1 MRLLGLVA
9 VALLAPSPGDECRAT
24 FTDVARATGL
34 SFTHVRGATGQF
46 QLPETMGSG
55 IAWLDYDNDGWLDLY
70 VVQSGPYPP
79 QRSADAQD
87 RLFRNDRG
95 RFVDVTRQAKL
106 RDTAYGMGAVAA
118 DYDNDGYTDLY
129 VTNYGDNILY
139 RNNGDGTF
147 TDVTAAAGVAVGN
160 WSTSAAWADI
170 DNDGDLDLFVVRYLD
185 NSADKT
191 YFCGNQTTGDRS
203 YCHPDLYP
211 GLSNVLLRNNDDGT
225 FTDITRSAGV
235 DKAGKGL
242 GVVVSDLDADGRSDI
257 YVANDAVMNFL
268 FHNLGGGRFA
278 DVSIVSGAA
287 FDIDG
292 KAQGGMGVDA
302 GDLDGDG
309 RPELVVTNFDSELNS
324 HYRNR
329 GALSFDD
336 VSSRSGFGRPSFNR
350 LGFGLT
356 LADFDRDGS
365 LDAHVVNGHIQV
377 EPDRQGVSYAQR
389 DSLLWNDG
397 HGRFTERNCG
407 PAFDRA
413 LVGRGSA
420 VADFDNDGD
429 LDIAISN
436 SDGPLQLLRNDAPAG
451 RWIGFELR
459 GSRSNRQGIG
469 ARLVLET
476 SAGAQT
482 REARSGNSYLSS
494 GDPRVFFGLGAATPA
509 RVRIYWPSGAVQEMP
524 RPEPGRYHL
533 IEEPERSPGDG
544 DRGTAVPQ

>member
-1 MRLLGLVA
+1 MKLLGVVA
-9 VALLAPSPGDECRAT
+9 VAVLAVQAVDDCRAI
-24 FTDVARATGL
+24 FTDVAPAAGL

-55 IAWLDYDNDGWLDLY
+55 IAWLDYDNDGWRDLY
-70 VVQSGPYPP
+70 VVQSGPYWPKG
-79 QRSADAQD
+79 SAAAQD
-87 RLFRNDRG
+87 RLFRNDSG
-95 RFVDVTRQAKL
+95 RFVDVTREAKL
-106 RDTAYGMGAVAA
+106 HDAAYGMGAVAA
-118 DYDNDGYTDLY
+118 DYDNDGDTDLY

-147 TDVTAAAGVAVGN
+147 TDVTAAAGVAAGD
-160 WSTSAAWADI
+160 WSTSAAWIDI
-170 DNDGDLDLFVVRYLD
+170 ENDGDLDLFVVRYLD

-191 YFCGNQTTGDRS
+191 YFCGNQTAGDRN

-211 GLSNVLLRNNDDGT
+211 GLSNILLRNNGDGT

-235 DKAGKGL
+235 DKVGKGL
-242 GVVVSDLDADGRSDI
+242 GVVVSDLDADGLSDI
-257 YVANDAVMNFL
+257 YVANDAFMNFL

-278 DVSIVSGAA
+278 DVSVVSGAA

-309 RPELVVTNFDSELNS
+309 RPDLVVTNFDAELNS
-324 HYRNR
+324 HYRNL
-329 GALSFDD
+329 GSLTFED
-336 VSSRSGFGRPSFNR
+336 VSNQSGFGRPSFNR

-365 LDAHVVNGHIQV
+365 LDAYVVNGHIQV
-377 EPDRQGVSYAQR
+377 DPTRQGVSYAQR

-397 HGRFTERNCG
+397 HGRLAERNCG

-420 VADFDNDGD
+420 IADFDNDGD
-429 LDIAISN
+429 LDVAISN
-436 SDGPLQLLRNDAPAG
+436 SDGPLQLLRNDAAG
-451 RWIGFELR
+451 GKWMGFELR
-459 GSRSNRQGIG
+459 GTRSNRQGIG

-476 SAGAQT
+476 SAGTQT
-482 REARSGNSYLSS
+482 REAQSGNSYLSS

-509 RVRIYWPSGAVQEMP
+509 RVRIYWPSGAVQEIV
-524 RPEPGRYHL
+524 RPEPGRYHR
-533 IEEPERSPGDG
+533 IEEPRDG
-544 DRGTAVPQ
+544 AASKG